1 MASYL
6 ITGASRGLGLA
17 LVSRLVAL
25 PTTKVGKIIA
35 TARSDNSP
43 KLKEIVAASPDRVE
57 WIKLD
62 VTDQKNVLEAA
73 SEVDG
78 KLQGR
83 GLDYLI
89 NNAGVMDYSPTG
101 IEAM

>member
-17 LVSRLVAL
+17 LVSRLATL
-25 PTTKVGKIIA
+25 PTTEVGKIIA
-35 TARSDNSP
+35 TARSDNSQ
-43 KLKEIVAASPDRVE
+43 KLKEIVNASLGRVE
-57 WIKLD
+57 MVRLD
-62 VTDQKNVLEAA
+62 VTDQKSALEAA
-73 SEVDG
+73 SEVEG

-89 NNAGVMDYSPTG
+89 NNAGVADYSPTG
-101 IEAM
+101 VEGM

>member
-6 ITGASRGLGLA
+6 VTGASRGLGLA

-25 PTTKVGKIIA
+25 PPSEVTKIIA

-43 KLKEIVAASPDRVE
+43 KLKEIVNNSSGRVE
-57 WIKLD
+57 WVKLD
-62 VTDQKNVLEAA
+62 VSEQTSALEAA
-73 SEVDG
+73 SEVERV
-78 KLQGR
+78 LQGK

-89 NNAGVMDYSPTG
+89 NNAGTMDWSPTG
-101 IEAM
+101 VEGM